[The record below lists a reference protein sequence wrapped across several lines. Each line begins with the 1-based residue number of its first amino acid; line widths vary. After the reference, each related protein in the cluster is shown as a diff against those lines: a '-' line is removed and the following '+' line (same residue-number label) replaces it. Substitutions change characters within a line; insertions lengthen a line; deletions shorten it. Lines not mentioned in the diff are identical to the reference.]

1 MSHKANERNPS
12 RKSFQS
18 SAVIPRSKGETMN
31 RTQTPHEARGKRSA
45 RGTSHRIQGRTRRD
59 SGCRLYHRA
68 RLSADPTGTGRGR
81 NLLCSFPLGGK
92 RPPAHNSRSVSGRS
106 GGALLPPRSS
116 PRRSGAEG
124 RGGRSDPAAPERGS
138 AARRPQGGKRRT
150 EPIAGDAG
158 RLIRL

>member
-1 MSHKANERNPS
+1 
-12 RKSFQS
+12 
-18 SAVIPRSKGETMN
+18 MN

-92 RPPAHNSRSVSGRS
+92 NGPQRTTRGAFRGVPEQRFYLRAHLH
-106 GGALLPPRSS
+106 GGAALRAAEDGAIPQ
-116 PRRSGAEG
+116 RRSGDRQ
-124 RGGRSDPAAPERGS
+124 RGARRGES
-138 AARRPQGGKRRT
+138 AARSRLRVT
-150 EPIAGDAG
+150 LGD
-158 RLIRL
+158 